1 MAMQAEE
8 PAAKAANTS
17 PGELASE
24 VAKDMSTLVRQEVA
38 LAKAELQQEAKTAG
52 TAVGA
57 FGGAGFAGY
66 FVLVFLSLAGMYGL
80 AAVMPT
86 GLGRRHRGCR
96 LGGDRRRVRGD
107 RPQEAEGVQP
117 EAGTDHRDREGG
129 RAVGE
134 DPEQLEREIEA
145 TRAKLGEDID
155 ALEEKINPKKVAS
168 RSVENAKEK
177 AAGLGDKVAG
187 LAGTVKEKAAPLVG
201 TAREK
206 AQPLVEKAGPVAHS
220 VREKAAVRAGLD
232 PNTADTKQVAT
243 AVASETWATLADQT
257 RRNPVLVG
265 AAAFVLG
272 VLLGR

>member
-86 GLGRRHRGCR
+86 GWAAVIVAAVWAVIAAVFAVIGRRKLKGFNP
-96 LGGDRRRVRGD
+96 
-107 RPQEAEGVQP
+107 RP
-117 EAGTDHRDREGG
+117 
-129 RAVGE
+129 
-134 DPEQLEREIEA
+134 ERTIE
-145 TRAKLGEDID
+145 
-155 ALEEKINPKKVAS
+155 
-168 RSVENAKEK
+168 
-177 AAGLGDKVAG
+177 
-187 LAGTVKEKAAPLVG
+187 TVKEDV
-201 TAREK
+201 
-206 AQPLVEKAGPVAHS
+206 Q
-220 VREKAAVRAGLD
+220 
-232 PNTADTKQVAT
+232 
-243 AVASETWATLADQT
+243 WAKT
-257 RRNPVLVG
+257 RNS
-265 AAAFVLG
+265 
-272 VLLGR
+272 